1 MTTSDTATS
10 KLKARGRFRL
20 PDPPEREPDEV
31 TQCDQLFHRG
41 LSAALALH
49 LGNPET
55 TLVAADRWVV
65 PDAVFDKSRG
75 RYPDLLVAFGVDPA
89 LYRENNG
96 YIVSEQ
102 GKAPDW
108 VLEVASESTGEA
120 DVRVK
125 REYYRSLG
133 IGEYW
138 RFDHTPDG
146 RWHGARLAGDR
157 LVDGEYVAIEIG
169 TLADGSLQG
178 YSPALNLHLRWVQG
192 ELAFHDPATGQ
203 PIATLESERLRADLE
218 LSARL
223 AAEAQVI
230 AETSRADSAETECA
244 AERVR
249 ADNAEARVREL
260 EERLRNQER

>member
-1 MTTSDTATS
+1 MTTSDTAAS

-20 PDPPEREPDEV
+20 PDIPQREPDEV
-31 TQCDQLFHRG
+31 TQYDQLFHRG
-41 LSAALALH
+41 LSAALVYH
-49 LGNPET
+49 LGAPET

-65 PDAVFDKSRG
+65 PDTMFDKSRG

-89 LYRENNG
+89 LYRDNNG

-120 DVRVK
+120 DVGVK
-125 REYYRSLG
+125 REYYQSLG

-138 RFDHTPDG
+138 RFDHSPDG

-157 LVDGEYVAIEIG
+157 LVDGEYVAIDIE

-192 ELAFHDPATGQ
+192 ELAFHDPPTGQ
-203 PIATLESERLRADLE
+203 PIATLESERDGRLRE
-218 LSARL
+218 REARV
-223 AAEAQVI
+223 A
-230 AETSRADSAETECA
+230 
-244 AERVR
+244 
-249 ADNAEARVREL
+249 AEARVLEL
-260 EERLRNQER
+260 EDLLRQQNSANPGA